1 MVNVITEDSI
11 EQVFIQELI
20 ALGYSYLHGATISPD
35 GIPSPSGGSQMGAER
50 EFNEVVLRQRLQNA
64 IATINPNV
72 PTEAQEEA
80 LRKVLRSD
88 SPSLFHNN
96 YTFHRHLTE
105 GVEVEYRRGDR
116 IIGDKVWLIDYN
128 NPESNEF
135 LVVNQFTVIENNHA
149 IGRAGTNKRP
159 DVILFINGLPLVVI
173 ELKNAADEGAN
184 IKAAFNQLQTYK
196 QAIPSLFHYNALL
209 IASDGWDAVYGSLTS
224 PYQFFL
230 PWKSIDGRMVADENI
245 PQMEVLAKGLLNR
258 RVLLDLVRHFTIFH
272 SDKEEIKK
280 IIPRY
285 HQYFAVNKAVE
296 RTISAVQPYTSPS
309 QREGSVNYKGGFKF
323 NGLLKE
329 ARELRKKQTPAEEVF
344 WQIVRNKKFLGLKF
358 RRQHQ
363 IGHYIVD
370 FYCNEHK
377 LIIELDGSVHD
388 TEERIKKDIKRDKYL
403 SSIGNKIIRFRN
415 ERILNDIENVLIELE
430 NIIFSNPIP
439 PIPPSTLDTK
449 NENSVTSALPS
460 TTGAGGEFYLTTQP
474 PSPTGE
480 REGLSSPTL
489 PPSLSEGRDG
499 LSSPTL
505 PPSPFGGRD
514 GVGGNGRIGVIWHTQ
529 GSGKSLTMVFYA
541 GKIVL
546 SLNNPTLVVLTDRN
560 DLDEQLFDTFS
571 LSQDLLRQT
580 PVQATD
586 REDLKKRLKVS
597 SGGIVFT
604 TIQKFLPDTIE
615 KIDLGNGKTKSIKGQ
630 YEMLSDRKNIVVI
643 ADEAHRSQY
652 DFMDGF
658 ARHMRDALPNA
669 SFIGFTGTPIEKT
682 DKNTQA
688 VFGDYIDVYDIQQA
702 VDDGATVRIYYEN
715 RLAKIDLK
723 EEEKPRIDTE
733 FEELTESEELTN
745 RQKLKAKW
753 ARLEAIVG
761 SEHRIQ
767 EVAKDLVTHLEQR
780 TSTLN
785 GKAMFVCMSR
795 RICVELYA
803 AIVKLRPEWHSD
815 DDDKGMVKVVMTGS
829 SSDPLHWQKHI
840 RSKEKRKDIG
850 NRVKDPNDP
859 IKLVL
864 VRDMWLTGFD
874 APCLHTLYIDKPMR
888 DHNLMQAIAR
898 VNRVFKDK
906 EGGLVVDY
914 IGIASDLK
922 KALSVYTESGGQ
934 GKPTFD
940 QQEAAEVMMGKYE
953 VVAQLF
959 SEQPTDTTLVK
970 GFDYKRFFGLT
981 PKEKLAFPIDAAN
994 YILSLDNGKER
1005 YTNAVVALT
1014 KAFAISVPHPYTEEI
1029 RDEVALFQAIK
1040 TRIVKVTQSK
1050 KQLSDDE
1057 IDTAIRQI
1065 LSDAIVT
1072 DEVVDIFDAAGLKK
1086 PDISILSDEFLA
1098 EVRGMKHKNLALEL
1112 LKRLLKDEVKVRMKV
1127 NLVES
1132 RKFSEMLDDAVRR
1145 YQNNL
1150 LTSMEVIEVMIELAK
1165 EIKAA
1170 DRRGEE
1176 LGLDFREYAFYSAL
1190 EVNDSAVKVLGDEVL
1205 RHIAQE
1211 LVDTVRKNTSIDW
1224 TVRENVQAKMRREVK
1239 RLLRKHG
1246 YPPDL
1251 QAKATETVLEQ
1262 AKMMA
1267 DRLSETDAK
1276 QYPFADSKKD
1286 YGLAAEGE

>member
-20 ALGYSYLHGATISPD
+20 ELGYTYLNGATISPD
-35 GIPSPSGGSQMGAER
+35 GISSPSGGSQMGAER
-50 EFNEVVLRQRLQNA
+50 EFSEVVLRQRLQNA

-72 PTEAQEEA
+72 PAEAQEEA

-88 SPSLFHNN
+88 SPSLYHNN
-96 YTFHRHLTE
+96 YTFHRYLTE

-116 IIGDKVWLIDYN
+116 IIGDKVWLVDYD

-135 LVVNQFTVIENNHA
+135 LVVNQFTVIENNV
-149 IGRAGTNKRP
+149 NKRP
-159 DVILFINGLPLVVI
+159 DVILFINGMPLVVI
-173 ELKNAADEGAN
+173 ELKNAATEDAD
-184 IKAAFNQLQTYK
+184 IKSAFNQLQTYK
-196 QAIPSLFHYNALL
+196 QAIPSLFQYNALL

-224 PYQFFL
+224 PRQFFL
-230 PWKSIDGRMVADENI
+230 PWKSIDGNTLADEAM
-245 PQMEVLAKGLLNR
+245 PQMEVMAKGLLNK
-258 RVLLDLVRHFTIFH
+258 RVLLDLVRHFTVFH
-272 SDKEEIKK
+272 INEAEIIK
-280 IIPRY
+280 IVPRY

-296 RTISAVQPYTSPS
+296 TTKVAT
-309 QREGSVNYKGGFKF
+309 
-323 NGLLKE
+323 
-329 ARELRKKQTPAEEVF
+329 AEH
-344 WQIVRNKKFLGLKF
+344 GD
-358 RRQHQ
+358 RR
-363 IGHYIVD
+363 
-370 FYCNEHK
+370 
-377 LIIELDGSVHD
+377 
-388 TEERIKKDIKRDKYL
+388 
-403 SSIGNKIIRFRN
+403 
-415 ERILNDIENVLIELE
+415 
-430 NIIFSNPIP
+430 
-439 PIPPSTLDTK
+439 
-449 NENSVTSALPS
+449 A
-460 TTGAGGEFYLTTQP
+460 
-474 PSPTGE
+474 
-480 REGLSSPTL
+480 
-489 PPSLSEGRDG
+489 
-499 LSSPTL
+499 
-505 PPSPFGGRD
+505 
-514 GVGGNGRIGVIWHTQ
+514 GVIWHTQ

-560 DLDEQLFDTFS
+560 DLDEQLFGTFS
-571 LSQDLLRQT
+571 DSEDLLRQT

-586 REDLKKRLKVS
+586 REDLKRLLKVS

-723 EEEKPRIDTE
+723 DEEKPRIDTE
-733 FEELTESEELTN
+733 FEELTESEELTD

-767 EVAKDLVTHLEQR
+767 EIAKDLVNHLEQR
-780 TSTLN
+780 ISVLN
-785 GKAMFVCMSR
+785 GKALFVCMSR

-803 AIVKLRPEWHSD
+803 AIVKLRPHWHSD
-815 DDDKGMVKVVMTGS
+815 DDDKGMIKVVMTGS
-829 SSDPLHWQKHI
+829 SSDPLDWQMHI

-874 APCLHTLYIDKPMR
+874 APCLHTLYIDKPMK

-953 VVAQLF
+953 VVVQMF
-959 SEQPTDTTLVK
+959 SDQPTDTSLSK
-970 GFDYKRFFGLT
+970 GYNYKRFFGLS

-994 YILSLDNGKER
+994 YILALENGKER
-1005 YTNAVVALT
+1005 YLNAVTALT

-1040 TRIVKVTQSK
+1040 ARIVKVTQSTK
-1050 KQLSDDE
+1050 KLSDDE

-1098 EVRGMKHKNLALEL
+1098 EVKGMKHKNLALEL
-1112 LKRLLKDEVKVRMKV
+1112 LKRLLKDEIKVRMKV
-1127 NLVES
+1127 NLVQS
-1132 RKFSEMLDDAVRR
+1132 KKFSDMLDEAVKR

-1150 LTSMEVIEVMIELAK
+1150 ITSMEVIEVMIELAK

-1211 LVDTVRKNTSIDW
+1211 LVETVRKNTSIDW
-1224 TVRENVQAKMRREVK
+1224 TVRENVQAKMRIAVK
-1239 RLLRKHG
+1239 KILRKHG

-1267 DRLSETDAK
+1267 DRLSEADAK
-1276 QYPFADSKKD
+1276 QYPFVDSKKD

>member
-11 EQVFIQELI
+11 EQVFIQELV
-20 ALGYSYLHGATISPD
+20 ALGYTYLHGATISPD
-35 GIPSPSGGSQMGAER
+35 GSQQER

-72 PTEAQEEA
+72 PAEAQEEA

-88 SPSLFHNN
+88 SPSLYHNN
-96 YTFHRHLTE
+96 YTFHRYLTE
-105 GVEVEYRRGDR
+105 GVEVEYRKGNR
-116 IIGDKVWLIDYN
+116 IVGDKVWLVDYS

-149 IGRAGTNKRP
+149 SGRAGTNKRP
-159 DVILFINGLPLVVI
+159 DVILFINGMPLVVI
-173 ELKNAADEGAN
+173 ELKNAATEDAD

-209 IASDGWDAVYGSLTS
+209 IASDGWEAVYGSLTS
-224 PYQFFL
+224 PRQFFL
-230 PWKSIDGRMVADENI
+230 PWKSIDGRLVADESI

-280 IIPRY
+280 IVPRY

-296 RTISAVQPYTSPS
+296 TTKVAT
-309 QREGSVNYKGGFKF
+309 
-323 NGLLKE
+323 
-329 ARELRKKQTPAEEVF
+329 AEH
-344 WQIVRNKKFLGLKF
+344 GD
-358 RRQHQ
+358 RR
-363 IGHYIVD
+363 
-370 FYCNEHK
+370 
-377 LIIELDGSVHD
+377 
-388 TEERIKKDIKRDKYL
+388 
-403 SSIGNKIIRFRN
+403 
-415 ERILNDIENVLIELE
+415 
-430 NIIFSNPIP
+430 
-439 PIPPSTLDTK
+439 
-449 NENSVTSALPS
+449 A
-460 TTGAGGEFYLTTQP
+460 
-474 PSPTGE
+474 
-480 REGLSSPTL
+480 
-489 PPSLSEGRDG
+489 
-499 LSSPTL
+499 
-505 PPSPFGGRD
+505 
-514 GVGGNGRIGVIWHTQ
+514 GVIWHTQ

-580 PVQATD
+580 PVQASD
-586 REDLKKRLKVS
+586 REDLKRLLKVS

-615 KIDLGNGKTKSIKGQ
+615 RIDLGNGKTKSIKGQ

-733 FEELTESEELTN
+733 FEELTESEELTD

-761 SEHRIQ
+761 SEHRIH
-767 EVAKDLVTHLEQR
+767 EIAKDLVTHLEQR
-780 TSTLN
+780 TATLN

-829 SSDPLHWQKHI
+829 SSDPLPWQMHI

-953 VVAQLF
+953 VVAQMF
-959 SEQPTDTTLVK
+959 SEQPTDTTLAK
-970 GFDYKRFFGLT
+970 SYNYKRFFGLS

-1040 TRIVKVTQSK
+1040 TRIVKVTESK
-1050 KQLSDDE
+1050 KKLSDED

-1112 LKRLLKDEVKVRMKV
+1112 LKRLLRDEVRLRMRV

-1224 TVRENVQAKMRREVK
+1224 TVRENVQAKMRIAVK
-1239 RLLRKHG
+1239 KILRKHG

-1267 DRLSETDAK
+1267 DRLSEADAK
-1276 QYPFADSKKD
+1276 QYPSADSKKD